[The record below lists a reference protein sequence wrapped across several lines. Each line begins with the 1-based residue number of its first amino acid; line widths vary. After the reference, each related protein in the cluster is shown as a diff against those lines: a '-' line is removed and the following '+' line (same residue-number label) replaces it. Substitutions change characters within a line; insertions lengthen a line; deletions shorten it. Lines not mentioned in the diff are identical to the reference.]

1 MQFKELNIIP
11 EILRALSDEHY
22 KIPTP
27 IQEKAIPEVLSGHD
41 IFGCAQTG
49 TGKTAAFAIPTLQ
62 LLINQ
67 KDRKKNRNH
76 IQALILSPTREL
88 ALQIHESFLTYGKHT
103 DIHSR
108 VIFGGVSQHPQV
120 EAMKQGTD
128 VLVATPGRL
137 IDLINQGIV
146 DLSHL
151 KILILDEADQML
163 DMGFIRD
170 IRKIIAKTPASR
182 QTLLFS
188 ATLPKEIE
196 DMIKTILKNPIKIE
210 VTPASSTVA
219 KIEHYLIYAEKDQK
233 VDILIK
239 RLKNKSMDSVL
250 VFTRTKHGAD
260 KLVRKLTK
268 AKISALAIHGDKSQG
283 ARQLA
288 LEQFKNKKTRVL
300 IATDIAARGIDID
313 NLPCVI
319 NFDLPAV
326 PETYI
331 HRIGRTGRSGS
342 KGLALSLC
350 STEEAKQLKD
360 IEKLL
365 GKKIPEFTEETN

>member
-1 MQFKELNIIP
+1 MNKSFKWTIDKQFDFCFGHRVWSQDLNTKYSLDSCLACRHLHGHQGKVKLFLAANEL
-11 EILRALSDEHY
+11 
-22 KIPTP
+22 
-27 IQEKAIPEVLSGHD
+27 
-41 IFGCAQTG
+41 
-49 TGKTAAFAIPTLQ
+49 
-62 LLINQ
+62 Q
-67 KDRKKNRNH
+67 K
-76 IQALILSPTREL
+76 
-88 ALQIHESFLTYGKHT
+88 G
-103 DIHSR
+103 
-108 VIFGGVSQHPQV
+108 
-120 EAMKQGTD
+120 
-128 VLVATPGRL
+128 
-137 IDLINQGIV
+137 
-146 DLSHL
+146 
-151 KILILDEADQML
+151 
-163 DMGFIRD
+163 
-170 IRKIIAKTPASR
+170 
-182 QTLLFS
+182 
-188 ATLPKEIE
+188 
-196 DMIKTILKNPIKIE
+196 
-210 VTPASSTVA
+210 
-219 KIEHYLIYAEKDQK
+219 HYLIYAEKDQK